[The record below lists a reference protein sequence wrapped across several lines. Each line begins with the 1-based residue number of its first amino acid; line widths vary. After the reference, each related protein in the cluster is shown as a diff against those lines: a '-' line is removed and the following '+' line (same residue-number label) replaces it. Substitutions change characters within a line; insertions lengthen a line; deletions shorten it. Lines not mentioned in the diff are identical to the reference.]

1 MPEAGADEQP
11 SRWRRF
17 FKRWGFALFIPVVA
31 ILFRDVLLPFLFAIV
46 VAYILAPVVNRL
58 ARVRLGKRTMPR
70 GAAVLLC
77 YVVLLAS
84 IGLFV
89 GAFLPR
95 LSGDIARLG
104 SEGPRLW
111 DRINDEWTPRL
122 AHWLEER
129 VPSLVP
135 EDKGEIAPP
144 VDVIVGEPPPP
155 PGTVFT
161 MTPLPSG
168 DYALQLVG
176 HGVEVDHLDEHRF
189 VLRPH
194 VEQPPRRLQ
203 DVLRDRLM
211 KWVVGLEGQLGDVIR
226 FGSAL
231 ITGAIEMIMKLVL
244 VLMVAA
250 FILID
255 LDRLHSFARGVIPI
269 RHRPDYDLIVTGIDH
284 GLNGVI
290 RGQLIICLVNGL
302 FTFAGL
308 VIFDVKYSLLL
319 SMVAGIMSLI
329 PIFGSILS
337 TIPIVALALVST
349 EHGVDLPKAVM
360 ILLWILGIHFIEAN
374 ILNPKIIGGSAKM
387 HPVLVVFSLIAGEHT
402 FGLVGALFAVPVASM
417 IQTLFIYFRKQAW
430 KTESPTGGITG
441 PQMVVPLTVP
451 PPDPPAVG

>member
-1 MPEAGADEQP
+1 MADPVADEQP

-31 ILFRDVLLPFLFAIV
+31 FLFRDVLLPFVFAIV

-58 ARVRLGKRTMPR
+58 ARVRFGRRTMPR

-77 YVVLLAS
+77 YVVLLSS
-84 IGLFV
+84 IALFV

-111 DRINDEWTPRL
+111 DRVNDEWTPRF

-144 VDVIVGEPPPP
+144 PEVLVGEPPPP

-161 MTPLPSG
+161 MTPMPSG

-176 HGVEVDHLDEHRF
+176 RGVEVVHLDDHHF
-189 VLRPH
+189 VLKPH
-194 VEQPPRRLQ
+194 EEQPPRRLQ
-203 DVLRDRLM
+203 DVLRERLM
-211 KWVVGLEGQLGDVIR
+211 KWVAGLEGQLGDVIR

-231 ITGAIEMIMKLVL
+231 VTGAIEVLMKLVL

-255 LDRLHSFARGVIPI
+255 LERLHSFARGVIPM
-269 RHRPDYDLIVTGIDH
+269 RHRPDYDVIVAGVDH

-302 FTFAGL
+302 FTFIGL

-349 EHGVDLPKAVM
+349 DHGVDLPKAVF

-402 FGLVGALFAVPVASM
+402 FGLVGALFAVPVASI
-417 IQTLFIYFRKQAW
+417 IQTLFLYFRKQAW
-430 KTESPTGGITG
+430 KTDQPGGPTTG
-441 PQMVVPLTVP
+441 PHTIVHVVL
-451 PPDPPAVG
+451 PPAEPPAGV

>member
-1 MPEAGADEQP
+1 MAPEPGVEQP
-11 SRWRRF
+11 SRAKRF

-31 ILFRDVLLPFLFAIV
+31 ILFRDVLLPFAFAIV
-46 VAYILAPVVNRL
+46 VAYILAPVVNKL
-58 ARVRLGKRTMPR
+58 ARLRLGTRTMPR

-77 YVVLLAS
+77 YLVLISS
-84 IGLFV
+84 IVLFV
-89 GAFLPR
+89 SAFLPR

-111 DRINDEWTPRL
+111 DRINDEWTPKL

-135 EDKGEIAPP
+135 EDQGDIAPR
-144 VDVIVGEPPPP
+144 VDSIVGEPPPP
-155 PGTVFT
+155 PGTVLT
-161 MTPLPSG
+161 LTPMPNG
-168 DYALQLVG
+168 DYAVQLAG
-176 HGVEVDHLDEHRF
+176 HGVEVDRVDDRRI

-194 VEQPPRRLQ
+194 EEAPPRRLQ

-211 KWVVGLEGQLGDVIR
+211 KWVAGLEGQLGDVIR

-231 ITGAIEMIMKLVL
+231 ITGAIEVVMKLVL

-250 FILID
+250 FILTD
-255 LDRLHSFARGVIPI
+255 LDRLHEFARGVIPM
-269 RHRPDYDLIVTGIDH
+269 RHRPDYDVIVTGIDR

-290 RGQLIICLVNGL
+290 RGQLIICLINGL
-302 FTFAGL
+302 FTFVGL

-349 EHGVDLPKAVM
+349 EQGVDLWKGIM

-374 ILNPKIIGGSAKM
+374 ILNPKIIGTAAKM
-387 HPVLVVFSLIAGEHT
+387 HPVLVIFALIAGEHT
-402 FGLVGALFAVPVASM
+402 FGLVGALFAVPVASI
-417 IQTLFIYFRKQAW
+417 IQTLFVYFRKQAW
-430 KTESPTGGITG
+430 KADAGLSTTG
-441 PQMVVPLTVP
+441 PHAVQHLTLP
-451 PPDPPAVG
+451 PSEPPASI